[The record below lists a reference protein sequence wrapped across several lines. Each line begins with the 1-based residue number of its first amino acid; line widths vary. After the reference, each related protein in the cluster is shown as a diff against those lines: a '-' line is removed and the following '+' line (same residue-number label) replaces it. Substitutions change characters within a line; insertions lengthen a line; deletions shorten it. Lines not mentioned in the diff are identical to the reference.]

1 MTGDRQDE
9 QGSPVV
15 RVVGAAILRRGRFLA
30 AQRHRHM
37 AEPLKWEFPGG
48 KVEPGE
54 DPRQALV
61 REIREELAL
70 EIEVRSW
77 LGRGTH
83 AGGGRTI
90 ELDVFTAAVVS
101 GEIRLAEHRQV
112 GWFRAAEIDGL
123 DWAAADLPVL
133 PALRRLLGRRERGQI
148 QAL

>member
-1 MTGDRQDE
+1 M
-9 QGSPVV
+9 PIL
-15 RVVGAAILRRGRFLA
+15 RVVGAAILRHGTVLA
-30 AQRHRHM
+30 AQRHVHM

-48 KVEPGE
+48 KIEPGE

-83 AGGGRTI
+83 AGDGRTI
-90 ELDVFTAAVVS
+90 ELDVYTAAIVA

-112 GWFRAAEIDGL
+112 GWFRAADLDGL

-133 PALRRLLGRRERGQI
+133 PALRRVLG
-148 QAL
+148 